1 MNNVSYRIYPTL
13 LDSFQDLLDSDIIY
27 ERYWGYSENPPLSL
41 DEFRDKQFQGLIDK
55 INRVPFE
62 SEAASKGT
70 AFNEVIDCIVQ
81 HRNSKNASVKRVK
94 DEYGKVLGLNA
105 TLNGSTFYFPV
116 SLVRE
121 VAGYYKGALAQQYV
135 QAILPTVFG
144 DVLLYGYIDYVMPFC
159 THDLKTTGK
168 YYVGKFKDHW
178 QHRVYPY
185 ALLKNGCDV
194 PDFEYNIVELGK
206 TWYNT
211 YTESYSFVKERDIP
225 LLTRHCEDFIRF
237 LNDNRSLITD
247 KKIFNL
253 Q

>member
-1 MNNVSYRIYPTL
+1 MNKVSYRIYPTL
-13 LDSFQDLLDSDIIY
+13 LDGYQDLLDSDIIY
-27 ERYWGYSENPPLSL
+27 ERYWGYSENPPLSI
-41 DEFRDKQFQGLIDK
+41 DEFREKQFQGLIDK

-185 ALLKNGCDV
+185 ALLKNG
-194 PDFEYNIVELGK
+194 ELLFRQGA
-206 TWYNT
+206 
-211 YTESYSFVKERDIP
+211 
-225 LLTRHCEDFIRF
+225 RHPIAYPALRGLHKVLE
-237 LNDNRSLITD
+237 
-247 KKIFNL
+247 
-253 Q
+253 

>member
-1 MNNVSYRIYPTL
+1 MNKVSYRIYPTL
-13 LDSFQDLLDSDIIY
+13 LDGYQDLLDSDIIY

-41 DEFRDKQFQGLIDK
+41 DEFREKQFQGLIDK

-211 YTESYSFVKERDIP
+211 YTESYSFAKERDIP